1 MAVII
6 KAYLEEA
13 DRYISEV
20 RYVVVRL
27 PFSLTSPDSNAGI
40 FNETVARVRSAFPA
54 LTDKIFAIKWKDAE
68 GDQITMSSDNE
79 MMLAISQTRKAPLK
93 VLVTAKMAVMKVYL
107 KSGDTAVE
115 VHRIPFF
122 WTSPESNTGIFNETV
137 AKVRSAFPA
146 LTDKIFDLMWKDAEG
161 DLIKISSDEEMM
173 DAISQSQNAPLKVK
187 ISVDGMKVIGPS
199 GHYFGPMG
207 PCGQSFGP
215 MGHGGNFPGP
225 FGLQGPNFG
234 HREGYG
240 HRFGPHGFPGL
251 RGGHH
256 FGQFMGM
263 DGPFESHHFSED
275 ESPCSS
281 ACHEEKHEESNLKAN
296 LRQDAVPEVE
306 KCQARIGIHNRRFI
320 TLKNATSTSSDSEQK
335 PPTMEADSVPEAKLD
350 VDVSI
355 DIEKYSEE
363 REKLKDA
370 VPGVQFRW
378 ARVGIHKG
386 RCINLKNS
394 TSASSD
400 SEQEPSTVEAASVPE
415 AKLDVDVR
423 IDTEKDSKEREKLK
437 DAVPGVQIRWARVGI
452 HKGRYINLKN
462 STSASSDSEQEPST
476 IEAARM
482 PEAKLDVDVSNNTE
496 KDSEERENLKA
507 FVPAEHRVW
516 AEKFIHDWRQEH
528 NILEPGAGNVEVL
541 LENEAAEKETGQRS
555 CTTSEYYTKWM
566 RKFLARWHLPR
577 GQIDRQKV
585 DAAAGEKGEF
595 KYYVSK
601 NFREWVKCFMDQKY
615 GKVAE
620 KEEANTFQKL
630 EKCLAITSSDE
641 EPHAGVSSHTS
652 GNTMK
657 SSLQKLNMVK
667 ELNGVKKNVWPYE
680 RANAVT
686 SDSGSSDEANPQ
698 FQHQR
703 NTMRMSRR
711 KITSPK
717 GEQNPAYVLMTL
729 QMKRMKAEHKLQ
741 KRTIK
746 AIEKIFKAQ
755 KHKLL

>member
-1 MAVII
+1 
-6 KAYLEEA
+6 
-13 DRYISEV
+13 
-20 RYVVVRL
+20 
-27 PFSLTSPDSNAGI
+27 
-40 FNETVARVRSAFPA
+40 
-54 LTDKIFAIKWKDAE
+54 
-68 GDQITMSSDNE
+68 
-79 MMLAISQTRKAPLK
+79 
-93 VLVTAKMAVMKVYL
+93 MAVMKVYL

-355 DIEKYSEE
+355 DIEKYSE
-363 REKLKDA
+363 
-370 VPGVQFRW
+370 
-378 ARVGIHKG
+378 
-386 RCINLKNS
+386 
-394 TSASSD
+394 
-400 SEQEPSTVEAASVPE
+400 
-415 AKLDVDVR
+415 
-423 IDTEKDSKEREKLK
+423 EREKLK